1 MAARISHFVT
11 AATIFHVVLSTINGS
26 SSMLHAALFLVEL
39 RWSVS
44 YFLSFSVLLLP
55 YIPNLWT

>member
-1 MAARISHFVT
+1 
-11 AATIFHVVLSTINGS
+11 
-26 SSMLHAALFLVEL
+26 MLHAALFLVEL